1 MNSPESN
8 SIVTTD
14 FHFKNQQHKYQG
26 KVRDVY
32 DIGDQLIIVATDRIS
47 AFDHILSRPIPYK
60 GQVLNLIAS
69 HFLNAVR
76 DICPVWLDNTP
87 DPNVS
92 IGKKCSAIP
101 IEMVIRGYLTGHA
114 WRTYNSGL
122 RSLCGEALEDGMI
135 ENQKFEKPII
145 TPTTKATEGHDLD
158 ISILQLKELNI
169 ISNAQLDQMI
179 DYSHQLFKRG
189 TKLAA
194 DQGLILVDTK
204 YEFGIYDGELMLMD
218 EIHTPD
224 SSRYFELENYK
235 LNLEL
240 NQPQIQLSKE
250 FVREWLMSHG
260 FQGKDD
266 QLMPEMSDLFV
277 WHVSERYIELYDKLV
292 GKHFIKPDSS
302 ISIKDRIAQNL
313 SNYF

>member
-1 MNSPESN
+1 
-8 SIVTTD
+8 
-14 FHFKNQQHKYQG
+14 
-26 KVRDVY
+26 
-32 DIGDQLIIVATDRIS
+32 
-47 AFDHILSRPIPYK
+47 
-60 GQVLNLIAS
+60 
-69 HFLNAVR
+69 VR

-122 RSLCGEALEDGMI
+122 RSLCGEALKDGMI

-169 ISNAQLDQMI
+169 ISTAQLDQMI

-235 LNLEL
+235 FNLEL

-302 ISIKDRIAQNL
+302 IRIKDRIAQNL